1 MSTTQDGIATALNL
15 SRAHVAL
22 ELKRLRAKRLV
33 EGTQAHV
40 TGSPV
45 RRKVY
50 RALDE
55 ARHAV
60 YKTDGQRMPL
70 VQADVRTLEIVV
82 LRCPNC
88 GKESRVALEP

>member
-1 MSTTQDGIATALNL
+1 VTA
-15 SRAHVAL
+15 S
-22 ELKRLRAKRLV
+22 K
-33 EGTQAHV
+33 T
-40 TGSPV
+40 

-60 YKTDGQRMPL
+60 YNPEGARMPL
-70 VQADVRTLEIVV
+70 VQGNVRTMEVVV

-88 GKESRVALEP
+88 GRESRVALEP